1 LRHYLNINEIFG
13 IPCLQILNLCII
25 LFLLSFIIH
34 ITYTET
40 NTENLIVKAGTKVI
54 LYPNGKVNELI
65 LAKNHKDDMGKVW
78 KAGSKT
84 VLFSDG
90 TTRKITLTE
99 NMVNPY
105 RNVFKAGTEAFLYT
119 VYVLAG
125 CEM

>member
-1 LRHYLNINEIFG
+1 
-13 IPCLQILNLCII
+13 
-25 LFLLSFIIH
+25 
-34 ITYTET
+34 
-40 NTENLIVKAGTKVI
+40 
-54 LYPNGKVNELI
+54 
-65 LAKNHKDDMGKVW
+65 MGKVW